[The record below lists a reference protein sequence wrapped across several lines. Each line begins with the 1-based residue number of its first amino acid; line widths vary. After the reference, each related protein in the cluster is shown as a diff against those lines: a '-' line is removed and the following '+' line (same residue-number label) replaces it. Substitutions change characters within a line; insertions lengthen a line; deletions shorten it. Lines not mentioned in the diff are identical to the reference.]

1 MGATDGRG
9 APRAQEGTRS
19 AQRKPAQ
26 QRAVPERSGRAECE
40 FALRRAQCRRLLAAT
55 VLKPALLLP
64 CESTYQ
70 YEPTYLCIA
79 GRGGSA
85 IGSVIA
91 VGARRL
97 SWERA
102 RRLCRGRRHARAS
115 SPREAA
121 SDAAGG
127 SIARRGE
134 AGSRHRQLSTA
145 AADAATAGAGGG
157 ASEADLSM
165 SISTG
170 GDRQRDKG
178 GARVGGHGVPLSPF
192 FTSAPCRLVAGR
204 KPNLYR

>member
-1 MGATDGRG
+1 M
-9 APRAQEGTRS
+9 
-19 AQRKPAQ
+19 
-26 QRAVPERSGRAECE
+26 PERSGRAKCE
-40 FALRRAQCRRLLAAT
+40 FALRRAPCRRLPAAT

-64 CESTYQ
+64 CESTDQDEQTTIYC
-70 YEPTYLCIA
+70 EC
-79 GRGGSA
+79 RGGIRA

-102 RRLCRGRRHARAS
+102 RRLRRGRRHARAS

-134 AGSRHRQLSTA
+134 ADSRHRQLSTA

-170 GDRQRDKG
+170 GDGQRDKG

-192 FTSAPCRLVAGR
+192 FYQCAISVSSRS
-204 KPNLYR
+204 